1 LGSAEVT
8 HPFHPLRGQR
18 FAVLKV
24 RKLSGVATL
33 SVRHPELGSFAL
45 PQEWTDWRAPAEP
58 TGNALM
64 IDAFGLA
71 ALAEIVDFLTRDS
84 KKGLDQ

>member
-18 FAVLKV
+18 FVVLKI
-24 RKLSGVATL
+24 RKVSGVETL
-33 SVRHPELGSFAL
+33 SVRHPDLGSFTL
-45 PQEWTDWRAPAEP
+45 PQEWTDWRSPQPAG
-58 TGNALM
+58 TSSV

-71 ALAEIVDFLTRDS
+71 ALAEILELLTGDR
-84 KKGLDQ
+84 KGLDR